1 MKLNR
6 RSLLLAAPA
15 ALHATECVQIGPV
28 ETGAFEILAFDAADA
43 PIEPVEFEYAS
54 VYDPVIR
61 FRLASERPTKL
72 PYGPYLLKVRATGF
86 STHQLLT
93 SLSQPITTL
102 RVTLK
107 VGAECFPQVTTIRGT
122 LRGVPRPSDLWVKA
136 IPIRGAASIEARVTP
151 SGYFLLPGLDFTE
164 HILLVLR
171 GSTVIHHQTVRAA
184 ASPYTDV
191 LINLAG

>member
-43 PIEPVEFEYAS
+43 
-54 VYDPVIR
+54 
-61 FRLASERPTKL
+61 
-72 PYGPYLLKVRATGF
+72 
-86 STHQLLT
+86 
-93 SLSQPITTL
+93 PITTL